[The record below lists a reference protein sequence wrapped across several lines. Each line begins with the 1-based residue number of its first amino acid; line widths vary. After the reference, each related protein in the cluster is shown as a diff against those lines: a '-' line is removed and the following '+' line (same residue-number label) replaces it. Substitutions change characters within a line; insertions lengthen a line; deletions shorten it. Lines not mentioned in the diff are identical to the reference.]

1 MRGDSL
7 TLDEARQGAAF
18 PTGLPVALCS
28 DGQSV
33 VDGVLHEG
41 RFLPE
46 KVVWPGALWL
56 NQT

>member
-41 RFLPE
+41 
-46 KVVWPGALWL
+46 
-56 NQT
+56 